1 MDIIFEKLL
10 AKLLFLIY
18 DFIDTIGAIFNI
30 LTGTQKVEG
39 SKTLLEV
46 FVESAI
52 STKILLGLC
61 LVSIVI
67 VGASMAVKTVKTVV
81 KFKSGGEPTSHAGTV
96 KQGFYAILSTVVC
109 IFFVFLFISFASML
123 LNMVNS
129 VIVPQDNTTLAQNL
143 FNLSV
148 QQSYV
153 LDESKWEYR
162 ETDYID
168 EYGNLVQ
175 ETDPNSPDGLK
186 WETNSDG
193 TFILDENGEKIP
205 VYVKTTERYHPYLR
219 DEEGNLVLQTGWVGS
234 WTAEDIS
241 WSMSVDE
248 VFGKHE
254 KDWLKLFEQEDKGY
268 TIQPMVRLEAFNLFT
283 AYLVAIIM
291 LISMFMLSIGL
302 VKRIY
307 DIIVLIICMPL
318 VCGTIPLDDGARFR
332 AWRET
337 FMSKVLIAFGA
348 VIAVNVFYMISG
360 FIVGGQFGAI
370 LDNLIN
376 ENILSGAAV
385 TVFRMLLLIGG
396 AMCIN
401 GSQTLIAR
409 ILGTS
414 ADESREAM
422 QSFAMITSGVRLGAV
437 GALGAGRLAAGMG
450 RGLFGGTNR
459 YGRERTGIFNYAARG
474 ANAIG
479 ERVGGDR
486 YSGSRGAAFV
496 RALGRM
502 GNKANGGNA
511 AVAAGAGA
519 ERPGNNSQISQPGM
533 VAGLTM
539 PLRSGAGRALSPGTA
554 FKTPNNSATPRT
566 PTGGASGSVK
576 GVSQPGVINNINS
589 GAMPKKNESSIK
601 GLSGGLREGVGE
613 HKKNAYDDSEK
624 RGKR

>member
-1 MDIIFEKLL
+1 MGILFEKLL

-30 LTGTQKVEG
+30 LTGTQKVDG

-52 STKILLGLC
+52 STKVLLGLC

-129 VIVPQDNTTLAQNL
+129 VIAPQDNTTLAQNL

-162 ETDYID
+162 EIDYLD

-175 ETDPNSPDGLK
+175 ETDPTSPDGLK
-186 WETNSDG
+186 WEIDSNG
-193 TFILDENGEKIP
+193 NYILDDDGEKIP
-205 VYVKTTERYHPYLR
+205 VYLKITERYHPYMR
-219 DEEGNLVLQTGWVGS
+219 DDEGNLIMLTGWVGS

-248 VFGKHE
+248 IFGKHE

-283 AYLVAIIM
+283 AYLVAVIM

-348 VIAVNVFYMISG
+348 VIAVNVFFMISG

-370 LDNLIN
+370 LDNLLN

-422 QSFAMITSGVRLGAV
+422 QSFAMITSGVRLGTV
-437 GALGAGRLAAGMG
+437 GALGVGRLAMGAG
-450 RGLFGGTNR
+450 RTVFGGTNR
-459 YGRERTGIFNYAARG
+459 YGRERTGILNYAARG
-474 ANAIG
+474 ANAVG
-479 ERVGGDR
+479 ERIGGDN
-486 YSGSRGAAFV
+486 YINSRGGAFV

-502 GNKANGGNA
+502 GNKGNGGSA
-511 AVAAGAGA
+511 AAAGNAST
-519 ERPGNNSQISQPGM
+519 ERTGNNSQISQPGT
-533 VAGLTM
+533 VAGPGM
-539 PLRSGAGRALSPGTA
+539 ALRNGAGRALSIDTA
-554 FKTPNNSATPRT
+554 FKVPNSSTSRT
-566 PTGGASGSVK
+566 GAGSESGGAK
-576 GVSQPGVINNINS
+576 GASQPAVINNIKGRATSNKS
-589 GAMPKKNESSIK
+589 ESSLK
-601 GLSGGLREGVGE
+601 SLNGGLREDSVE
-613 HKKNAYDDSEK
+613 HKKNAYDDSGK

>member
-1 MDIIFEKLL
+1 MGILFEKLL

-39 SKTLLEV
+39 NKTLLEV
-46 FVESAI
+46 FVESAV
-52 STKILLGLC
+52 STKVLLGLC
-61 LVSIVI
+61 IVSVVI

-81 KFKSGGEPTSHAGTV
+81 KFKTGGEQTSHSVTV

-109 IFFVFLFISFASML
+109 IFFVFLFIAFSSML

-129 VIVPQDNTTLAQNL
+129 VIAPQENTTLAQNL

-153 LDESKWEYR
+153 LDESKWEERYV
-162 ETDYID
+162 DYLD
-168 EYGNLVQ
+168 EFGNPVQ
-175 ETDPNSPDGLK
+175 EKDPNGENGLK
-186 WETNSDG
+186 WETDSNG
-193 TFILDENGEKIP
+193 NYILDDNGEKIP
-205 VYVKTTERYHPYLR
+205 VYLKVVERYHPYLR
-219 DEEGNLVLQTGWVGS
+219 DDEGNLIMQTGWVGD

-241 WSMSVDE
+241 WSMTVDE

-348 VIAVNVFYMISG
+348 VIAVNVFFMISG

-370 LDNLIN
+370 LDNLIS
-376 ENILSGAAV
+376 ENVLSGAAV
-385 TVFRMLLLIGG
+385 TIFRMLLLIGG

-401 GSQTLIAR
+401 GSQVLIAR

-422 QSFAMITSGVRLGAV
+422 QSFAAITSGVRLGAV

-450 RGLFGGTNR
+450 RGLFGGKNR
-459 YGRERTGIFNYAARG
+459 YGRERTGILNYAARG
-474 ANAIG
+474 ANAVG
-479 ERVGGDR
+479 ERIGGDN
-486 YSGSRGAAFV
+486 YVNSRGGAFV
-496 RALGRM
+496 RTLGRM
-502 GNKANGGNA
+502 GNKAKGGA
-511 AVAAGAGA
+511 AAAAGNTGA
-519 ERPGNNSQISQPGM
+519 ERTGNNSQISQPGT
-533 VAGLTM
+533 VAGPAK
-539 PLRSGAGRALSPGTA
+539 PLQNALGRSLSPDTA
-554 FKTPNNSATPRT
+554 FKVSNTSGSRGANIGGTN
-566 PTGGASGSVK
+566 GAS
-576 GVSQPGVINNINS
+576 QPAVINNIKS
-589 GAMPKKNESSIK
+589 GATSKTSESSIK
-601 GLSGGLREGVGE
+601 SLSGGLREDSGE
-613 HKKNAYDDSEK
+613 HKKNAYDDNDK